1 MQQPQPREAF
11 QNPDA
16 YSSTTLR
23 ALRVVFC
30 RAYDSETL
38 ALSGES
44 EQDADHPGAS
54 TCRDANSVDER
65 L

>member
-23 ALRVVFC
+23 VMFC